1 MADRLGNSPVTTRLY
16 LDGKEVDPAEYSFA
30 PGGPMPGGLVT
41 FRKPLPPGSFTL
53 SFESDEP
60 WKYGDLLDFNQIGS
74 PTGEVVMYV
83 GRSRGDVH
91 SVLDLMNGVRLE
103 ALAEE
108 LATIE
113 PPSMLAR
120 PATVTA

>member
-1 MADRLGNSPVTTRLY
+1 VTMRLY

-53 SFESDEP
+53 SFESDEDAP
-60 WKYGDLLDFNQIGS
+60 WKYGDLLDFSDGRI
-74 PTGEVVMYV
+74 VMYV
-83 GRSRGDVH
+83 RYAGGGMNKVI
-91 SVLDLMNGVRLE
+91 DLMHGDLID
-103 ALAEE
+103 ALDSE
-108 LATIE
+108 LAAIE

-120 PATVTA
+120 TPVTGGST